1 MNRILLFFAAIVA
14 VSACGPRELEPD
26 MPFKCDQC
34 DGWNEPH
41 QPFRIHGNTW
51 YVGTDGLSSI
61 LIESDDGLIL
71 IDGGLPQSAALI
83 DANIRSLGFDPLTIK
98 VILVSHPH
106 FDHAGGVAALQR
118 LTRANVFTSGAGAP
132 VLEGGRLAENDPQ
145 YVADSDQGSFPA
157 VTDATVVGDGES
169 VTVGDVSVR
178 AVYTPG
184 HTAGSVTW
192 TWESCALNTCY
203 DVVYAD
209 SMSPV
214 SAQGFSFATTG
225 TADQITKS
233 AGIIGDLDCDILLS
247 PHPFFFGMH
256 DKLERRDEGNPFVNS
271 FACTFYAESSLD
283 WLEQRL
289 RAEGGQPPP
298 VTLPE

>member
-1 MNRILLFFAAIVA
+1 VKQAALYAVAFVILA
-14 VSACGPRELEPD
+14 ACGPRELEPD
-26 MPFKCDQC
+26 APLVCDQC
-34 DGWNEPH
+34 ASWNET
-41 QPFRIHGNTW
+41 QEPFRVHGNTW

-61 LIESDDGLIL
+61 MIETDDGLIL

-83 DANIRSLGFDPLTIK
+83 VDNIRSLGFDPMGIK
-98 VILVSHPH
+98 AILLSHPH
-106 FDHAGGVAALQR
+106 YDHAGGIAALQR
-118 LTRANVFTSGAGAP
+118 LTRANVFTSEAGAP
-132 VLEGGRLAENDPQ
+132 ALTSGRLADDDPQ
-145 YVADSDQGSFPA
+145 YVADSDHGSFPA
-157 VTDATVVGDGES
+157 VSDAIVVGDGELVS
-169 VTVGDVSVR
+169 VGNVSVR

-203 DVVYAD
+203 NVVYAD

-225 TADQITKS
+225 MAEQITES

-298 VTLPE
+298 VTLPK